1 MGSEQALTAAWMEC
15 KKEAALTR
23 TLILKSQVDL
33 LLSAMQKRT
42 IKKRVT
48 GIEPASP
55 AWEAGVLP
63 MNYTRLSLQT
73 LLYHK
78 LTGNQEEILNFLIFL
93 FFSNNSTNRSRLQ
106 RMSISLC
113 LTIP

>member
-1 MGSEQALTAAWMEC
+1 
-15 KKEAALTR
+15 
-23 TLILKSQVDL
+23 
-33 LLSAMQKRT
+33 
-42 IKKRVT
+42 
-48 GIEPASP
+48 
-55 AWEAGVLP
+55 